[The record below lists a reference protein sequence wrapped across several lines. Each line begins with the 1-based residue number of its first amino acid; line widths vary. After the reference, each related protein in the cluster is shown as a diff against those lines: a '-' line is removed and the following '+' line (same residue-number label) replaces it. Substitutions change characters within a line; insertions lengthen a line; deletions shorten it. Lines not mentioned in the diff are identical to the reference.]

1 MRTKTALAFSTFLLL
16 AAAFTVAA
24 AAASDASAR
33 PNFAGVW
40 ELDQTRSHS
49 IPPDMRQTLTVTQE
63 GDRVS
68 VELKVVTP
76 QGERVIKEA
85 YTLDGKETEFAPP
98 APPNAP
104 KDAPAPK
111 GKRTARWMANGR
123 GFIIEDE
130 IVNPTPQG
138 GTETVLMAR
147 KWMQWPDGT
156 FSIETITERGGN
168 AFNNKRVFV
177 KK

>member
-1 MRTKTALAFSTFLLL
+1 MRLKTALAAPASLLL
-16 AAAFTVAA
+16 AAAAVFAA
-24 AAASDASAR
+24 TAGAPDH
-33 PNFAGVW
+33 PNFGGTW

-49 IPPDMRQTLTVTQE
+49 IPPDMKQTLTVTQE

-85 YTLDGKETEFAPP
+85 YTLDGKETEFTPP

-111 GKRTARWMANGR
+111 GKRTAHWMPNGK

-130 IVNPTPQG
+130 VVNPTPQG
-138 GTETVLMAR
+138 GTETVLVAR

>member
-1 MRTKTALAFSTFLLL
+1 MRLKTALFCSALLLL
-16 AAAFTVAA
+16 AASVVLAA
-24 AAASDASAR
+24 AAH
-33 PNFAGVW
+33 PNFGGTW
-40 ELDQTRSHS
+40 ELDQSRSHS
-49 IPPDMRQTLTVTQE
+49 IPPDMKQTLTVTQD
-63 GDRVS
+63 GDRVA

-98 APPNAP
+98 VPPNAP

-111 GKRTARWMANGR
+111 GKRTARWMANDK
-123 GFIIEDE
+123 GFMIEDE
-130 IVNPTPQG
+130 VVNQTPQG
-138 GTETVLMAR
+138 PETVLIAR

-156 FSIETITERGGN
+156 LSIETITERGGN

-177 KK
+177 KKQ

>member
-1 MRTKTALAFSTFLLL
+1 MRFSKTALACSALVLL
-16 AAAFTVAA
+16 AAAAYAA
-24 AAASDASAR
+24 DR
-33 PNFAGVW
+33 PNFSGTW
-40 ELDQTRSHS
+40 ELDQSRSHS
-49 IPPDMRQTLTVTQE
+49 IPPDMQQTFTVVQD
-63 GDRVS
+63 GDKVS
-68 VELKVVTP
+68 VELKIVNK

-98 APPNAP
+98 PPPNAP

-111 GKRTARWMANGR
+111 GKRTGRWMANGK

-130 IVNPTPQG
+130 VVNPTPQG
-138 GTETVLMAR
+138 GTETVLIAR
-147 KWMQWPDGT
+147 KWMHWPDGT

>member
-1 MRTKTALAFSTFLLL
+1 MRLRTAPLCSALVLL
-16 AAAFTVAA
+16 AASLVFAAVAH
-24 AAASDASAR
+24 
-33 PNFAGVW
+33 PNFGGTW
-40 ELDQTRSHS
+40 ELDQSRSHS
-49 IPPDMRQTLTVTQE
+49 IPPDMKQTLTVTQD

-68 VELKVVTP
+68 VELKVVSP

-98 APPNAP
+98 VPPNAP

-111 GKRTARWMANGR
+111 GKRTAHWMANDK

-130 IVNPTPQG
+130 IVNPTAQG
-138 GTETVLMAR
+138 GTETILMAR
-147 KWMQWPDGT
+147 KWMHWPDGT

-177 KK
+177 KKQ

>member
-1 MRTKTALAFSTFLLL
+1 MRLKTALFCSALLLL
-16 AAAFTVAA
+16 AASVVLAA
-24 AAASDASAR
+24 AAH
-33 PNFAGVW
+33 PNFGGTW
-40 ELDQTRSHS
+40 ELDQSRSHS
-49 IPPDMRQTLTVTQE
+49 IPPDMQQTLMVTQD
-63 GDRVS
+63 GDRVA

-98 APPNAP
+98 VPPNAP

-111 GKRTARWMANGR
+111 GKRTARWMANDK
-123 GFIIEDE
+123 GFMIEDE
-130 IVNPTPQG
+130 VVNQTPQG
-138 GTETVLMAR
+138 PETVLIAR

-156 FSIETITERGGN
+156 LSIETITERGGN

-177 KK
+177 KKQ

>member
-1 MRTKTALAFSTFLLL
+1 MRLKTAPAFCCGLAFLLL
-16 AAAFTVAA
+16 ATAA
-24 AAASDASAR
+24 AADTAH
-33 PNFAGVW
+33 PNFGGVW

-49 IPPDMRQTLTVTQE
+49 IPPDMKQMLTVTQE

-98 APPNAP
+98 VPPNAP

-111 GKRTARWMANGR
+111 GKRTARWMANDR
-123 GFIIEDE
+123 GFMIEDE
-130 IVNPTPQG
+130 IVNQTPEG
-138 GTETVLMAR
+138 SETILIAR
-147 KWMQWPDGT
+147 KWMHWPDGT
-156 FSIETITERGGN
+156 LSIETITERGGN

-177 KK
+177 KKQ

>member
-1 MRTKTALAFSTFLLL
+1 MRLRIASACSALLLL
-16 AAAFTVAA
+16 AASAVLAA
-24 AAASDASAR
+24 HPAR
-33 PNFAGVW
+33 PNFAGTW

-49 IPPDMRQTLTVTQE
+49 IPPDMKQLMTVVQE
-63 GDRVS
+63 GDRVA
-68 VELKVVTP
+68 VELKLTNA

-98 APPNAP
+98 VPPNAP

-111 GKRTARWMANGR
+111 GKRTARWMANDK

-130 IVNPTPQG
+130 IVNQTPQG
-138 GTETVLMAR
+138 GTETILIAR
-147 KWMQWPDGT
+147 KWMHWPDGT

>member
-1 MRTKTALAFSTFLLL
+1 MRLRIASACAALLL
-16 AAAFTVAA
+16 AAAAAFAA
-24 AAASDASAR
+24 AAADR
-33 PNFAGVW
+33 PNFNGTW

-49 IPPDMRQTLTVTQE
+49 IPPDMKQLLTVVQE

-68 VELKVVTP
+68 VELKLTNA

-98 APPNAP
+98 VPPNAP

-111 GKRTARWMANGR
+111 GKRTARWMANGK
-123 GFIIEDE
+123 GFVIEDE
-130 IVNPTPQG
+130 IVNQTPQG
-138 GTETVLMAR
+138 ATETVLVAR
-147 KWMQWPDGT
+147 KWMHWPDGT

>member
-1 MRTKTALAFSTFLLL
+1 MRLKTALVAPATLLL
-16 AAAFTVAA
+16 AAAAVFAVGAA
-24 AAASDASAR
+24 PAR
-33 PNFAGVW
+33 PNFTGTW
-40 ELDQTRSHS
+40 ELDQSRSHS
-49 IPPDMRQTLTVTQE
+49 IPPDVKQTMTVAQD
-63 GDRVS
+63 GDKVS
-68 VELKVVTP
+68 VELKVVSP

-85 YTLDGKETEFAPP
+85 YTVDGKEAEFAPP
-98 APPNAP
+98 VPPNAP

-111 GKRTARWMANGR
+111 GKRTARWMANDK

-130 IVNPTPQG
+130 IVQTTPKG
-138 GTETVLMAR
+138 PETIIVAR
-147 KWMQWPDGT
+147 KWMHWPDGT

>member
-1 MRTKTALAFSTFLLL
+1 MRFRTALLCSALLIAASVAL
-16 AAAFTVAA
+16 AAAQ
-24 AAASDASAR
+24 SR
-33 PNFAGVW
+33 PNFGGTW
-40 ELDQTRSHS
+40 ELDQSRSHS
-49 IPPDMRQTLTVTQE
+49 IPPDMKQTLTVTQE
-63 GDRVS
+63 GERVS

-98 APPNAP
+98 VPPNAP

-111 GKRTARWMANGR
+111 GKRTARWMPNGK

-130 IVNPTPQG
+130 IVGPTPQG
-138 GTETVLMAR
+138 GTETILMAR

-177 KK
+177 KKQ

>member
-1 MRTKTALAFSTFLLL
+1 MRPKTAPARAALLLL
-16 AAAFTVAA
+16 AAAAA
-24 AAASDASAR
+24 AFAAADR
-33 PNFAGVW
+33 PNFSGTW

-49 IPPDMRQTLTVTQE
+49 IPPDMKQLMTVVHE

-68 VELKVVTP
+68 VELKVTNA

-85 YTLDGKETEFAPP
+85 YTLDGKEAEFAPP
-98 APPNAP
+98 VPPNAP

-111 GKRTARWMANGR
+111 GKRTARWMANGK
-123 GFIIEDE
+123 GFLIEDE
-130 IVNPTPQG
+130 IVNQTPKG
-138 GTETVLMAR
+138 PETVLIAR
-147 KWMQWPDGT
+147 KWMHWPDGT